1 MFKKAALLCFSLKL
15 SRGHCQDLQ
24 DNMLL
29 CRHLNQGAEVGA
41 QVLSRAG
48 SGGHAEIALHMSK
61 RGEKTKRP
69 EEAFAG
75 FDGELLSG
83 RS

>member
-1 MFKKAALLCFSLKL
+1 MIYYQEANTC
-15 SRGHCQDLQ
+15 
-24 DNMLL
+24 
-29 CRHLNQGAEVGA
+29 AEG
-41 QVLSRAG
+41 LSRAG